1 LYLSYSSLVSFG
13 IFHLY
18 AADKAAATAAAAK
31 QAQEDGL
38 YFVLP
43 LRFIIKIMVVINAVK
58 YILYYDYLL
67 LI

>member
-1 LYLSYSSLVSFG
+1 M
-13 IFHLY
+13 FHLY
-18 AADKAAATAAAAK
+18 TADKAAAAAAAAK

-38 YFVLP
+38 YFVLSF
-43 LRFIIKIMVVINAVK
+43 RFIIKIMVVINAVK